1 VTDDSGAGAVLGSF
15 RGMTAGLGPALG
27 YILPL
32 GQQSLSGELKWL
44 AEVDTKNRLEGDY
57 IWLKMVY
64 KF

>member
-1 VTDDSGAGAVLGSF
+1 V
-15 RGMTAGLGPALG
+15 LG

-32 GQQSLSGELKWL
+32 ENKHSLVFELKWL
-44 AEVDTKNRLEGDY
+44 TELETKRRLEGDY